1 MMLSESRGEPLQTSS
16 KKRGRREGERGEREG
31 ERGERGEGEA
41 GRDEAGRGE
50 GARDTDRTAERE
62 REREGASC
70 FIHSLLKQTHVSFII
85 VTLNKWRML

>member
-1 MMLSESRGEPLQTSS
+1 MESLFRPPA
-16 KKRGRREGERGEREG
+16 RREGGGREREG
-31 ERGERGEGEA
+31 RGERGEA
-41 GRDEAGRGE
+41 GRGEAGRGE
-50 GARDTDRTAERE
+50 GARDTDRTAE

>member
-85 VTLNKWRML
+85 VTLNK

>member
-16 KKRGRREGERGEREG
+16 KKRGRREGEREREG
-31 ERGERGEGEA
+31 RGERGEA
-41 GRDEAGRGE
+41 GRGEAGRGE

>member
-16 KKRGRREGERGEREG
+16 KKRGRREGERGERG
-31 ERGERGEGEA
+31 ERG
-41 GRDEAGRGE
+41 EAGRGE
-50 GARDTDRTAERE
+50 GARDTDRAAE

-85 VTLNKWRML
+85 VTLNK